1 MLHLGKGPF
10 VDLFEPLVNRAFRSM
25 QSTSASSIL
34 MMSLDVARRNLAV
47 HGKERISRSIEAAN
61 KLRQGV
67 RDAGRFEE
75 LSDRFLASPGIV
87 AVDPLRVVIDTRRG
101 GISGHE
107 ARKILFDEHRIHVE
121 MATDSAIVAVIG
133 ADRRPTWTGC
143 SRRSIRCPM
152 PARPVSR
159 PSRFLC
165 QARR

>member
-1 MLHLGKGPF
+1 ARHGRERTGL
-10 VDLFEPLVNRAFRSM
+10 
-25 QSTSASSIL
+25 SS
-34 MMSLDVARRNLAV
+34 
-47 HGKERISRSIEAAN
+47 EAAN

-67 RDAGRFEE
+67 RDEGRFEE

-133 ADRRPTWTGC
+133 AGSAPDVDRMLQALHALPGAGGAGSPPT
-143 SRRSIRCPM
+143 PL
-152 PARPVSR
+152 
-159 PSRFLC
+159 PSRG
-165 QARR
+165 AAVVS